1 MRFFS
6 FNTKNNGFL
15 ATAIKKEYENF
26 EIEKIYQ
33 MFNKNKNDF
42 IKINF
47 DKQFDDIYTFTN
59 KEDLI
64 DFFKTENIDEAF
76 FKIKDFIYYWDNEN

>member
-76 FKIKDFIYYWDNEN
+76 FKIKDFIY